1 MNLVYLRFHL
11 FSDLQNDFVVETSL
25 VGSVLN
31 SLSHLN
37 AVSERG
43 EFIVGLLRGLGGN
56 LNLKTR
62 HELAKEVRTVFFFL
76 LSCNLQ
82 VLKS

>member
-1 MNLVYLRFHL
+1 MNPVYLSSYL
-11 FSDLQNDFVVETSL
+11 FFELQNDFVMETSL
-25 VGSVLN
+25 VGTVLN

-43 EFIVGLLRGLGGN
+43 EFIVGLLRGIGGN

-62 HELAKEVRTVFFFL
+62 HELAKEVRIVFL
-76 LSCNLQ
+76 LTRCNRHIS
-82 VLKS
+82 KR